1 MRAITMFAVL
11 AGALAFVA
19 SAAQGGTD
27 PTVVWHDPWLNWD
40 FINNVVD
47 VNGIPITVNDLE
59 IVVDNPNF
67 NPNPLDPT
75 QVNMGPWTQFAI
87 DNTKDY
93 DVDGDLDT
101 IMTWSG
107 TVLQPVSIPPGGI
120 AHGGLYMKGSGLV
133 LDAFW
138 TLNGGKVGWS
148 TAITYEQTRVIYDPE
163 IYMELRIAPGFY
175 KDTEHPESPNQEA
188 GWTNIRTF
196 VNIPAGELDLADLN
210 RTLDLDTLMADH
222 GGMEVTPKRWD
233 EGSNSWV
240 DIVLGTQYMYEY
252 DGTPD
257 SFFDVFLA
265 QIDPQFANAGYE
277 ALLHAEVVNQG
288 TVIGE
293 FWNLNPQSPE
303 PATLALLG
311 FGAVGLLARRRRK

>member
-1 MRAITMFAVL
+1 MFAVL
-11 AGALAFVA
+11 AGALAFAA
-19 SAAQGGTD
+19 SAAQGGGTNGTE

-40 FINNVVD
+40 FINNTG
-47 VNGIPITVNDLE
+47 VNVNDLE

-75 QVNMGPWTQFAI
+75 QVNMGPWNPNLFAI
-87 DNTKDY
+87 DHTKDY
-93 DVDGDLDT
+93 DKDGDMDT

-107 TVLQPVSIPPGGI
+107 AVIPPGGI
-120 AHGGLYMKGSGLV
+120 AHGGLFMKGSGLV

-138 TLNGGKVGWS
+138 TVNSVKQGWS
-148 TAITYEQTRVIYDPE
+148 TAITYEQTRVIDDPE

-175 KDTEHPESPNQEA
+175 KDTGHPDSPDQEA
-188 GWTNIRTF
+188 GWKNIRTF
-196 VNIPAGELDLADLN
+196 VNIPAGELNLEDLN
-210 RTLDLDTLMADH
+210 RTLDLGTLVADH
-222 GGMEVTPKRWD
+222 GGMEVIPQRWD
-233 EGSNSWV
+233 EGTSSWKP
-240 DIVLGTQYMYEY
+240 IVYGDTIMFDY

-265 QIDPQFANAGYE
+265 QIDPQFAGPGYE

-303 PATLALLG
+303 PATLAL
-311 FGAVGLLARRRRK
+311 VGLGLAGLVARRRRK